1 MDIGLL
7 VFLPVLG
14 AIASLLT
21 RLKLPGPDHV
31 QIHALVALITPAIC
45 LLLLLSFLPRIQSGE
60 AIVYSLSWIPEI
72 GLTLAFRLDGLSWL
86 FATLITGIGCLI
98 IIYARY
104 YFAGKDT
111 AGRFFVLIQLFMTA
125 MLGIVLSENLLFMLV
140 FWELTSLVSFL
151 LIGFTWSSRDAR
163 RGARMSLV
171 ITGGGGLALL
181 GGILLLGQIVGSYQ
195 ISDILAATDTI
206 TSDSRYPLTL
216 SLILLG
222 AFTKSAQ
229 APFHLWLP
237 HAMSAPTPVSAYLHS
252 ATMVKAGLFL
262 MARLHPAMGDTELW
276 FSLITVTGMIT
287 LMVGAFVA
295 MFMHDIKGLLA
306 YSTISHLGLITLL
319 IGMGSEMA
327 MAAALFHLVCH
338 ALFKAPLFMM
348 AGIVDQATGSRD
360 MRHINGLW
368 KSMPALM
375 LVTVIPAAAMAGL
388 PLMSGYLSKK
398 MLFSESLLVSAPGW
412 ANTLI
417 PVWVTIAGLFS
428 VAYSV
433 RIFHNVFFNG
443 KPVDLPHWPPKKK
456 PAGMLIPL
464 TILALGSL
472 VVGLAPQATYNAF
485 IHLAVMATSM
495 TRLPLYDFSA
505 LADARV
511 PAMMSVIAMVGG
523 LGFYLARNPL
533 FAIHRQLP
541 EVDAKDIF
549 EQIMIQCI
557 RFSQTLVHRLENGSL
572 QRYLAFILV
581 AAIAPALWMLIGYS
595 GWRGPSALTEADAIG
610 MFGAIILCL
619 SALGVALFH
628 HQRLPALLLLSVTGL
643 FVTLAFARFSAPDLA
658 LTQLSVE
665 VMAVVIMM
673 LALSFLPQTSPRE
686 SGRGRVVRDLG
697 LAGLAGGG
705 VALFAYAVLT
715 RPADSI
721 SGYFL
726 ANSVPG
732 GGGTNVVNV
741 ILVDF
746 RGFDT
751 LGEIT
756 VLGIAA
762 VAVFAFTRDLHLK
775 ERVASAGT
783 AKGFAEPHPVIL
795 QMISRMVLPIALLV
809 SAYIFLRGH
818 NMPGG
823 GFIAGLVTAVAL
835 TLQYMAGGLEWAQER
850 MLTRFRPLIG
860 AGLLIATV
868 TGLGSWFVGYPFL
881 TSAFS
886 HMDWPILGEFEL
898 ATALLFDLGVYT
910 TVVAATLL
918 ILANLGKLMTV
929 AGPGKEVG

>member
-1 MDIGLL
+1 MVPGLIIL
-7 VFLPVLG
+7 LPVLG
-14 AIASLLT
+14 AFASWLLSRRSAGT
-21 RLKLPGPDHV
+21 SIRA
-31 QIHALVALITPAIC
+31 HALLAAVAPFTGV
-45 LLLLLSFLPRIQSGE
+45 LLLASHWPQASDQNALVTTVQ
-60 AIVYSLSWIPEI
+60 WIPQL
-72 GLTLAFRLDGLSWL
+72 GLDLSFRLDGLSWL

-98 IIYARY
+98 ILYARY
-104 YFAGKDT
+104 YFDGKAT
-111 AGRFFVLIQLFMTA
+111 APRFFILIQLFMTA

-151 LIGFTWSSRDAR
+151 LIGFNWSSRGAR

-181 GGILLLGQIVGSYQ
+181 AGILLLGNMAGSFQ
-195 ISDILAATDTI
+195 LSDILSQGEALKQH
-206 TSDSRYPLTL
+206 SLYPLML
-216 SLILLG
+216 SLVLLG

-237 HAMSAPTPVSAYLHS
+237 HAMAAPTPVSAYLHS

-262 MARLHPAMGDTELW
+262 MARLHPALGDTELW
-276 FSLITVTGMIT
+276 FALITVTGMVT

-306 YSTISHLGLITLL
+306 YSTVSHLGLITLL

-348 AGIVDQATGSRD
+348 AGYVDQATGSRD
-360 MRHINGLW
+360 MQLINGLW
-368 KSMPALM
+368 RWMPALM
-375 LVTVIPAAAMAGL
+375 IVTLVPAAAMAGL

-398 MLFSESLLVSAPGW
+398 MLFSESLLVTAPHW
-412 ANTLI
+412 ADVVI
-417 PVWVTIAGLFS
+417 PAWVTVAGLFS

-443 KPVDLPHWPPKKK
+443 QPRDLPVWPPKRK
-456 PAGMLIPL
+456 PAAALLPL
-464 TILALGSL
+464 AILAALSL
-472 VVGLAPQATYNAF
+472 LVGLAPQWIYDHLV
-485 IHLAVMATSM
+485 HLAVLQTTESH
-495 TRLPLYDFSA
+495 LPAYDFSA
-505 LADARV
+505 LSDAHT
-511 PAMMSVIAMVGG
+511 PAMMSLVAMLGG
-523 LGFYLARNPL
+523 VAVYSARKPL
-533 FAIHRQLP
+533 FAIHARLP

-549 EQIMIQCI
+549 ETAMQRTI
-557 RFSQTLVHRLENGSL
+557 RFSQTLVYRLENGSL
-572 QRYLAFILV
+572 QRYLALILLTTVALV
-581 AAIAPALWMLIGYS
+581 AWSLS
-595 GWRGPSALTEADAIG
+595 GLERWRGPVPMTALDPLVV
-610 MFGAIILCL
+610 FGISILCL
-619 SALGVALFH
+619 SAVGVVLCH
-628 HQRLPALLLLSVTGL
+628 RHRLPALLLLSITGL
-643 FVTLAFARFSAPDLA
+643 FVTLTFAWFSAPDLA

-673 LALSFLPQTSPRE
+673 LALSFLPQSSPKE
-686 SGRGRVVRDLG
+686 SRFPRIARDLFVA
-697 LAGLAGGG
+697 LAAGGG
-705 VALFAYAVLT
+705 VAAFTFAVLT
-715 RPADSI
+715 RPVTSI
-721 SGYFL
+721 SDFFL

-762 VAVFAFTRDLHLK
+762 VAVFAFTRNLNLK
-775 ERVASAGT
+775 KRVAESGHSHWV
-783 AKGFAEPHPVIL
+783 AEPHPVIL
-795 QMISRMVLPIALLV
+795 QMVAHMALPIALLV

-835 TLQYMAGGLEWAQER
+835 TLQYMAGGLVWAQAR
-850 MLTRFRPLIG
+850 MRTHFRSLIG
-860 AGLLIATV
+860 AGLLIALL
-868 TGLGSWFVGYPFL
+868 TGVASWVFGYPFL
-881 TSAFS
+881 TTTFA
-886 HMDWPILGEFEL
+886 HMHWPLIGEFEL
-898 ATALLFDLGVYT
+898 ASALLFDLGVYT
-910 TVVAATLL
+910 TVVGATLL
-918 ILANLGKLMTV
+918 ILANLGKLMTI

>member
-1 MDIGLL
+1 M
-7 VFLPVLG
+7 LPVLG
-14 AIASLLT
+14 AFASWLLSRRSAGT
-21 RLKLPGPDHV
+21 SIRA
-31 QIHALVALITPAIC
+31 HALLAAVAPFTGV
-45 LLLLLSFLPRIQSGE
+45 LLLASHWPQASDQNALVTTVQ
-60 AIVYSLSWIPEI
+60 WIPQL
-72 GLTLAFRLDGLSWL
+72 GLDLSFRLDGLSWL

-98 IIYARY
+98 ILYARY
-104 YFAGKDT
+104 YFDGKAT
-111 AGRFFVLIQLFMTA
+111 APRFFILIQLFMTA

-151 LIGFTWSSRDAR
+151 LIGFNWSSRGAR

-181 GGILLLGQIVGSYQ
+181 AGILLLGNMAGSFQ
-195 ISDILAATDTI
+195 LSDILSQGETLKQH
-206 TSDSRYPLTL
+206 SLYPLML
-216 SLILLG
+216 SLVLLG

-237 HAMSAPTPVSAYLHS
+237 HAMAAPTPVSAYLHS

-262 MARLHPAMGDTELW
+262 MARLHPALGDTELW
-276 FSLITVTGMIT
+276 FALITVTGMVT

-348 AGIVDQATGSRD
+348 AGYVDQATGSRD
-360 MRHINGLW
+360 MQLINGLW
-368 KSMPALM
+368 RWMPALM
-375 LVTVIPAAAMAGL
+375 IVTLVPAAAMAGL

-398 MLFSESLLVSAPGW
+398 MLFSESLLVTAPHW
-412 ANTLI
+412 ADVVI
-417 PVWVTIAGLFS
+417 PAWVTVAGLFS

-443 KPVDLPHWPPKKK
+443 QPRDLPVWPPKRK
-456 PAGMLIPL
+456 PVAALLPL
-464 TILALGSL
+464 AILATLSL
-472 VVGLAPQATYNAF
+472 LVGLVPQWIYDHLV
-485 IHLAVMATSM
+485 HLAVLQTTVSH
-495 TRLPLYDFSA
+495 LPAYDFSA
-505 LADARV
+505 LSDAHT
-511 PAMMSVIAMVGG
+511 PAMMSLVAMLGG
-523 LGFYLARNPL
+523 LAVYSARKPL
-533 FAIHRQLP
+533 FAIHARLP

-549 EQIMIQCI
+549 ETAMQRTI
-557 RFSQTLVHRLENGSL
+557 RFSQTLVYRLENGSL
-572 QRYLAFILV
+572 QRYLALILLTTVALV
-581 AAIAPALWMLIGYS
+581 AWSLS
-595 GWRGPSALTEADAIG
+595 GLERWRGPVPMTALDPLVV
-610 MFGAIILCL
+610 FGISILCL
-619 SALGVALFH
+619 SAVGVVLCH
-628 HQRLPALLLLSVTGL
+628 RHRLPALLLLSVTGL
-643 FVTLAFARFSAPDLA
+643 FVTLTFAWFSAPDLA

-673 LALSFLPQTSPRE
+673 LALSFLPQSSPKE
-686 SGRGRVVRDLG
+686 SRFPRIARDLIVA
-697 LAGLAGGG
+697 LAAGGG
-705 VALFAYAVLT
+705 VAAFTFAVLT
-715 RPADSI
+715 RPVNSI
-721 SGYFL
+721 SDFFL

-762 VAVFAFTRDLHLK
+762 VAVFAFTRNLNLK
-775 ERVASAGT
+775 KRVAESGHSHWV
-783 AKGFAEPHPVIL
+783 AEPHPVIL
-795 QMISRMVLPIALLV
+795 QMVAHMALPIALLV

-835 TLQYMAGGLEWAQER
+835 TLQYMAGGLVWAQAR
-850 MLTRFRPLIG
+850 MRTHFRSLIG
-860 AGLLIATV
+860 AGLLIALL
-868 TGLGSWFVGYPFL
+868 TGVASWVLGYPFL
-881 TSAFS
+881 TTTFA
-886 HMDWPILGEFEL
+886 HLHWPLIGEFEL
-898 ATALLFDLGVYT
+898 ASALLFDLGVYT
-910 TVVAATLL
+910 TVVGATLL
-918 ILANLGKLMTV
+918 ILANLGKLMTI

>member
-1 MDIGLL
+1 MVPGLIIL
-7 VFLPVLG
+7 LPVLG
-14 AIASLLT
+14 AFASWLLSRRSDGT
-21 RLKLPGPDHV
+21 SIRA
-31 QIHALVALITPAIC
+31 HALLAAVAPFTGVLLLASHWPQASDQNALITTV
-45 LLLLLSFLPRIQSGE
+45 Q
-60 AIVYSLSWIPEI
+60 WIPQL
-72 GLTLAFRLDGLSWL
+72 GLDLSFRLDGLSWL

-98 IIYARY
+98 ILYARY
-104 YFAGKDT
+104 YFDGK
-111 AGRFFVLIQLFMTA
+111 ANAPRFFILIQLFMTA

-151 LIGFTWSSRDAR
+151 LIGFNWSSRGAR

-181 GGILLLGQIVGSYQ
+181 AGILLLGNMAGSFQ
-195 ISDILAATDTI
+195 LSDILSQGETLKQH
-206 TSDSRYPLTL
+206 SLYPLML
-216 SLILLG
+216 SLVLLG

-237 HAMSAPTPVSAYLHS
+237 HAMAAPTPVSAYLHS

-262 MARLHPAMGDTELW
+262 MARLHPALGDTELW
-276 FSLITVTGMIT
+276 FALITVTGMVT

-348 AGIVDQATGSRD
+348 AGYVDQATGSRD
-360 MRHINGLW
+360 MQLINGLW
-368 KSMPALM
+368 RWMPALM
-375 LVTVIPAAAMAGL
+375 IVTLVPAAAMAGL

-398 MLFSESLLVSAPGW
+398 MLFSESLLVTAPHW
-412 ANTLI
+412 ADVVI
-417 PVWVTIAGLFS
+417 PAWVTVAGLFS

-443 KPVDLPHWPPKKK
+443 QPRDLPVWPPKRK
-456 PAGMLIPL
+456 PAAALLPL
-464 TILALGSL
+464 AILATLSL
-472 VVGLAPQATYNAF
+472 LVGLVPQWIYDHLV
-485 IHLAVMATSM
+485 HLAVLQTTVSH
-495 TRLPLYDFSA
+495 LPTYDFSA
-505 LADARV
+505 LSNAHT
-511 PAMMSVIAMVGG
+511 PAMMSLVAMLGG
-523 LGFYLARNPL
+523 LAVYSARKPL
-533 FAIHRQLP
+533 FAIHARLP

-549 EQIMIQCI
+549 ETAMQRTI
-557 RFSQTLVHRLENGSL
+557 RFSQTLVYRLENGSL
-572 QRYLAFILV
+572 QRYLALILLTTVALV
-581 AAIAPALWMLIGYS
+581 AWSLS
-595 GWRGPSALTEADAIG
+595 GLERWRGPVPMTALDPLVV
-610 MFGAIILCL
+610 FGISILCL
-619 SALGVALFH
+619 SAVGVVLCH
-628 HQRLPALLLLSVTGL
+628 RHRLPALLLLSVTGL
-643 FVTLAFARFSAPDLA
+643 FVTLTFAWFSAPDLA

-673 LALSFLPQTSPRE
+673 LALSFLPQSSPKE
-686 SGRGRVVRDLG
+686 SRFPRIARDLFVA
-697 LAGLAGGG
+697 LAAGGG
-705 VALFAYAVLT
+705 VAAFTFAVLT
-715 RPADSI
+715 RPVNSI
-721 SGYFL
+721 SDFFL

-762 VAVFAFTRDLHLK
+762 VAVFAFTRNLNLK
-775 ERVASAGT
+775 KRVAESGHSHWV
-783 AKGFAEPHPVIL
+783 AEPHPVIL
-795 QMISRMVLPIALLV
+795 QMVAHMALPIALLV

-835 TLQYMAGGLEWAQER
+835 TLQYMAGGLVWAQAR
-850 MLTRFRPLIG
+850 MRMHFRSLIG
-860 AGLLIATV
+860 AGLLIALL
-868 TGLGSWFVGYPFL
+868 TGVASWMFGYPFL
-881 TSAFS
+881 TTTFA
-886 HMDWPILGEFEL
+886 HLHWPLIGEFEL
-898 ATALLFDLGVYT
+898 ASALLFDLGVYT
-910 TVVAATLL
+910 TVVGATLL
-918 ILANLGKLMTV
+918 ILANLGKLMTI

>member
-1 MDIGLL
+1 M
-7 VFLPVLG
+7 LPVLG
-14 AIASLLT
+14 AFASWLLSRRSAGT
-21 RLKLPGPDHV
+21 SIRA
-31 QIHALVALITPAIC
+31 HALLAAVAPFTGV
-45 LLLLLSFLPRIQSGE
+45 LLLASHWPQASDQNALVTTVQ
-60 AIVYSLSWIPEI
+60 WIPQL
-72 GLTLAFRLDGLSWL
+72 GLDLSFRLDGLSWL

-98 IIYARY
+98 ILYARY
-104 YFAGKDT
+104 YFDGKAT
-111 AGRFFVLIQLFMTA
+111 APRFFILIQLFMTA

-151 LIGFTWSSRDAR
+151 LIGFNWSSRGAR

-181 GGILLLGQIVGSYQ
+181 AGILLLGNMAGSFQ
-195 ISDILAATDTI
+195 LSDILSQGETLKQH
-206 TSDSRYPLTL
+206 SLYPLML
-216 SLILLG
+216 SLVLLG

-237 HAMSAPTPVSAYLHS
+237 HAMAAPTPVSAYLHS

-262 MARLHPAMGDTELW
+262 MARLHPALGDTELW
-276 FSLITVTGMIT
+276 FALITVTGMVT

-348 AGIVDQATGSRD
+348 AGYVDQATGSRD
-360 MRHINGLW
+360 MQLINGLW
-368 KSMPALM
+368 RWMPALM
-375 LVTVIPAAAMAGL
+375 IVTIVPAAAMAGL

-398 MLFSESLLVSAPGW
+398 MLFSESLLVTAPHW
-412 ANTLI
+412 ADVVI
-417 PVWVTIAGLFS
+417 PAWVTVAGLFS

-443 KPVDLPHWPPKKK
+443 QPRDLPVWPPKRK
-456 PAGMLIPL
+456 PAAALLPL
-464 TILALGSL
+464 AILATLSL
-472 VVGLAPQATYNAF
+472 LVGLVPQWIYDHLV
-485 IHLAVMATSM
+485 HLAVLQTTVSH
-495 TRLPLYDFSA
+495 LPAYDFSA
-505 LADARV
+505 LSDAHT
-511 PAMMSVIAMVGG
+511 PAMMSLVAMLGG
-523 LGFYLARNPL
+523 LAVYSARKPL
-533 FAIHRQLP
+533 FAIHARLP

-549 EQIMIQCI
+549 ETAMQRTI
-557 RFSQTLVHRLENGSL
+557 RFSQTLVYRLENGSL
-572 QRYLAFILV
+572 QRYLALILLTTVALV
-581 AAIAPALWMLIGYS
+581 AWSLS
-595 GWRGPSALTEADAIG
+595 GLERWRGPVPMTALDPLVV
-610 MFGAIILCL
+610 FGISILCL
-619 SALGVALFH
+619 SAVGVVLCH
-628 HQRLPALLLLSVTGL
+628 RHRLPALLLLSVTGL
-643 FVTLAFARFSAPDLA
+643 FVTLTFAWFSAPDLA

-673 LALSFLPQTSPRE
+673 LALSFLPQSSPKE
-686 SGRGRVVRDLG
+686 SRFPRIARDLFVA
-697 LAGLAGGG
+697 LAAGGG
-705 VALFAYAVLT
+705 VAAFTFAVLT
-715 RPADSI
+715 RPVNSI
-721 SGYFL
+721 SDFFL

-762 VAVFAFTRDLHLK
+762 VAVFAFTRNLNLK
-775 ERVASAGT
+775 KRVAESGHSHWV
-783 AKGFAEPHPVIL
+783 AEPHPVIL
-795 QMISRMVLPIALLV
+795 QMVAHMALPIALLV

-835 TLQYMAGGLEWAQER
+835 TLQYMAGGLVWAQAR
-850 MLTRFRPLIG
+850 MRTHFRSLIG
-860 AGLLIATV
+860 AGLLIALL
-868 TGLGSWFVGYPFL
+868 TGVASWVLGYPFL
-881 TSAFS
+881 TTTFA
-886 HMDWPILGEFEL
+886 HLHWPLIGEFEL
-898 ATALLFDLGVYT
+898 ASALLFDLGVYT
-910 TVVAATLL
+910 TVVGATLL
-918 ILANLGKLMTV
+918 ILANLGKLMTI

>member
-14 AIASLLT
+14 AIASLLS
-21 RLKLPGPDHV
+21 RLKRPGPDHV
-31 QIHALVALITPAIC
+31 QRHALVALIAPAIC
-45 LLLLLSFLPRIQSGE
+45 LLLLLSYLPRIQSGE
-60 AIVYSLSWIPEI
+60 ALVYSLSWVPEI
-72 GLTLAFRLDGLSWL
+72 GLGLAFRLDGLSWL

-98 IIYARY
+98 IVYARY

-111 AGRFFVLIQLFMTA
+111 AGRFFILIQLFMTA

-151 LIGFTWSSRDAR
+151 LIGFTWSSRNAR

-195 ISDILAATDTI
+195 ITDVLAATDTI
-206 TSDSRYPLTL
+206 VSDDRYPLTL

-237 HAMSAPTPVSAYLHS
+237 HAMAAPTPVSAYLHS

-276 FSLITVTGMIT
+276 FSLITITGMVT

-327 MAAALFHLVCH
+327 MAAALFHLTVH

-360 MRHINGLW
+360 MRNINGLW
-368 KSMPALM
+368 RTMPALM
-375 LVTVIPAAAMAGL
+375 LITAVPAAAMAGL

-398 MLFSESLLVSAPGW
+398 MLFSESLLVTAPHW
-412 ANTLI
+412 ATTLI
-417 PVWVTIAGLFS
+417 PVWVTVAGLFS

-443 KPVDLPHWPPKKK
+443 QPVDLPHWPPRRK

-464 TILALGSL
+464 FILASASL
-472 VVGLAPQATYNAF
+472 LVGLAPQATYDTV

-495 TRLPLYDFSA
+495 THLPLYDFSE
-505 LADARV
+505 LSDAQG
-511 PAMMSVIAMVGG
+511 PAMMSMIAMLGG
-523 LGFYLARNPL
+523 VVFYLARGPL

-541 EVDAKDIF
+541 DVDAKNIF
-549 EQIMIQCI
+549 EQIMQQSI
-557 RFSQTLVHRLENGSL
+557 RFAQSLVYRLENGSL

-581 AAIAPALWMLIGYS
+581 AAIAPALWMLTGYT
-595 GWRGPSALTEADAIG
+595 GWQGPSALTEVNP
-610 MFGAIILCL
+610 MVVFGAVILCL
-619 SALGVALFH
+619 SAIGVALFH

-643 FVTLAFARFSAPDLA
+643 FVTLAFAQFSAPDLA

-686 SGRGRVVRDLG
+686 SGAGRIARDLV
-697 LAGLAGGG
+697 LAGLAGTGI
-705 VALFAYAVLT
+705 ALFAYAVLT
-715 RPADSI
+715 RPAETI

-795 QMISRMVLPIALLV
+795 QMVSRMALPIALLV
-809 SAYIFLRGH
+809 SAFIFLRGH

-835 TLQYMAGGLEWAQER
+835 TLQYMAGGLVWAQER
-850 MLTRFRPLIG
+850 MLTHFRPLIG
-860 AGLLIATV
+860 AGLLIATA
-868 TGLGSWFVGYPFL
+868 TGLGSWVVGYPFL

-886 HMDWPILGEFEL
+886 HMDWPLIGEFEL

-910 TVVAATLL
+910 TVVGATLL

-929 AGPGKEVG
+929 AGPGQEVG

>member
-1 MDIGLL
+1 M
-7 VFLPVLG
+7 LPVLG
-14 AIASLLT
+14 AFASWLLSRRSDGT
-21 RLKLPGPDHV
+21 SIRA
-31 QIHALVALITPAIC
+31 HALLAAVAPFTGVLLLASHWPQASDQNALITTV
-45 LLLLLSFLPRIQSGE
+45 Q
-60 AIVYSLSWIPEI
+60 WIPQL
-72 GLTLAFRLDGLSWL
+72 GLDLSFRLDGLSWL

-98 IIYARY
+98 ILYARY
-104 YFAGKDT
+104 YFDGK
-111 AGRFFVLIQLFMTA
+111 ANAPRFFILIQLFMTA

-151 LIGFTWSSRDAR
+151 LIGFNWSSRGAR

-181 GGILLLGQIVGSYQ
+181 AGILLLGNMAGSFQ
-195 ISDILAATDTI
+195 LSDILSQGETLKQH
-206 TSDSRYPLTL
+206 SLYPLML
-216 SLILLG
+216 SLVLLG

-237 HAMSAPTPVSAYLHS
+237 HAMAAPTPVSAYLHS

-262 MARLHPAMGDTELW
+262 MARLHPALGDTELW
-276 FSLITVTGMIT
+276 FALITVTGMVT

-348 AGIVDQATGSRD
+348 AGYVDQATGSRD
-360 MRHINGLW
+360 MQLINGLW
-368 KSMPALM
+368 RWMPALM
-375 LVTVIPAAAMAGL
+375 IVTLVPAAAMAGL

-398 MLFSESLLVSAPGW
+398 MLFSESLLVTAPHW
-412 ANTLI
+412 ADVVI
-417 PVWVTIAGLFS
+417 PAWVTVAGLFS

-443 KPVDLPHWPPKKK
+443 QPRDLPVWPPKRK
-456 PAGMLIPL
+456 PAAALLPL
-464 TILALGSL
+464 AILATLSL
-472 VVGLAPQATYNAF
+472 LVGLVPQWIYDHLV
-485 IHLAVMATSM
+485 HLAVLQTTVSH
-495 TRLPLYDFSA
+495 LPTYDFSA
-505 LADARV
+505 LSNAHT
-511 PAMMSVIAMVGG
+511 PAMMSLVAMLGG
-523 LGFYLARNPL
+523 LAVYSARKPL
-533 FAIHRQLP
+533 FAIHARLP

-549 EQIMIQCI
+549 ETAMQRTI
-557 RFSQTLVHRLENGSL
+557 RFSQTLVYRLENGSL
-572 QRYLAFILV
+572 QRYLALILLTTVALV
-581 AAIAPALWMLIGYS
+581 AWSLS
-595 GWRGPSALTEADAIG
+595 GLERWRGPVPMTALDPLVV
-610 MFGAIILCL
+610 FGISILCL
-619 SALGVALFH
+619 SAVGVVLCH
-628 HQRLPALLLLSVTGL
+628 RHRLPALLLLSVTGL
-643 FVTLAFARFSAPDLA
+643 FVTLTFAWFSAPDLA

-673 LALSFLPQTSPRE
+673 LALSFLPQSSPKE
-686 SGRGRVVRDLG
+686 SRFPRIARDLFVA
-697 LAGLAGGG
+697 LAAGGG
-705 VALFAYAVLT
+705 VAAFTFAVLT
-715 RPADSI
+715 RPVNSI
-721 SGYFL
+721 SDFFL

-762 VAVFAFTRDLHLK
+762 VAVFAFTRNLNLK
-775 ERVASAGT
+775 KRVAESGHSHWV
-783 AKGFAEPHPVIL
+783 AEPHPVIL
-795 QMISRMVLPIALLV
+795 QMVAHMALPIALLV

-835 TLQYMAGGLEWAQER
+835 TLQYMAGGLVWAQAR
-850 MLTRFRPLIG
+850 MRMHFRSLIG
-860 AGLLIATV
+860 AGLLIALL
-868 TGLGSWFVGYPFL
+868 TGVASWMFGYPFL
-881 TSAFS
+881 TTTFA
-886 HMDWPILGEFEL
+886 HLHWPLIGEFEL
-898 ATALLFDLGVYT
+898 ASALLFDLGVYT
-910 TVVAATLL
+910 TVVGATLL
-918 ILANLGKLMTV
+918 ILANLGKLMTI

>member
-1 MDIGLL
+1 MAPGLIIL
-7 VFLPVLG
+7 LPVLG
-14 AIASLLT
+14 AFASWLLSRRSAGT
-21 RLKLPGPDHV
+21 SIRA
-31 QIHALVALITPAIC
+31 HALLAAVAPFTGV
-45 LLLLLSFLPRIQSGE
+45 LLLATHWPQASDQNALVTTVQ
-60 AIVYSLSWIPEI
+60 WIPQL
-72 GLTLAFRLDGLSWL
+72 GLDLSFRLDGLSWL

-98 IIYARY
+98 ILYARY
-104 YFAGKDT
+104 YFDGKAT
-111 AGRFFVLIQLFMTA
+111 APRFFILIQLFMTA

-151 LIGFTWSSRDAR
+151 LIGFNWSSRGAR

-181 GGILLLGQIVGSYQ
+181 AGILLLGNMAGSFQ
-195 ISDILAATDTI
+195 LSDIL
-206 TSDSRYPLTL
+206 SQGEMLKQHSLYPLML
-216 SLILLG
+216 SLVLLG

-237 HAMSAPTPVSAYLHS
+237 HAMAAPTPVSAYLHS

-262 MARLHPAMGDTELW
+262 MARLHPALGDTELW
-276 FSLITVTGMIT
+276 FALITVTGMVT

-348 AGIVDQATGSRD
+348 AGYVDQTTGSRD
-360 MRHINGLW
+360 MQLINGLW
-368 KSMPALM
+368 RWMPALM
-375 LVTVIPAAAMAGL
+375 IVTLVPAAAMAGL

-398 MLFSESLLVSAPGW
+398 MLFSESLLVTAPHW
-412 ANTLI
+412 ADVVI
-417 PVWVTIAGLFS
+417 PAWVTVAGLFS

-443 KPVDLPHWPPKKK
+443 QPRDLPVWPPKRK
-456 PAGMLIPL
+456 PAAALLPL
-464 TILALGSL
+464 AILATLSL
-472 VVGLAPQATYNAF
+472 LVGLVPQWIYDHLV
-485 IHLAVMATSM
+485 HLAVLQTTVSH
-495 TRLPLYDFSA
+495 LPAYDFSA
-505 LADARV
+505 LSNAHT
-511 PAMMSVIAMVGG
+511 PAMMSLVAMLGG
-523 LGFYLARNPL
+523 LAVYSARKPL
-533 FAIHRQLP
+533 FAIHARLP

-549 EQIMIQCI
+549 ETAMQRTI
-557 RFSQTLVHRLENGSL
+557 RFSQTLVYRLENGSL
-572 QRYLAFILV
+572 QRYLALILLTTVALV
-581 AAIAPALWMLIGYS
+581 AWSLS
-595 GWRGPSALTEADAIG
+595 GLERWRGPVPMTALDPLVV
-610 MFGAIILCL
+610 FGISILCL
-619 SALGVALFH
+619 SAVGVVLCH
-628 HQRLPALLLLSVTGL
+628 RHRLPALLLLSVTGL
-643 FVTLAFARFSAPDLA
+643 FVTLTFAWFSAPDLA

-673 LALSFLPQTSPRE
+673 LALSFLPQSSPKE
-686 SGRGRVVRDLG
+686 SRFPRIARDLFVA
-697 LAGLAGGG
+697 LAAGGG
-705 VALFAYAVLT
+705 VAAFTFAVLT
-715 RPADSI
+715 RPANSI
-721 SGYFL
+721 SDFFL

-762 VAVFAFTRDLHLK
+762 VAVFAFTRNLNLK
-775 ERVASAGT
+775 KRVAESGHSHWV
-783 AKGFAEPHPVIL
+783 AEPHPVIL
-795 QMISRMVLPIALLV
+795 QMVAHMALPIALLV

-835 TLQYMAGGLEWAQER
+835 TLQYMAGGLVWAQAR
-850 MLTRFRPLIG
+850 MRTHFRSLIG
-860 AGLLIATV
+860 AGLLIALL
-868 TGLGSWFVGYPFL
+868 TGVASWMFGYPFL
-881 TSAFS
+881 TTTFA
-886 HMDWPILGEFEL
+886 HLHWPLIGEFEL
-898 ATALLFDLGVYT
+898 ASALLFDLGVYT
-910 TVVAATLL
+910 TVVGATLL
-918 ILANLGKLMTV
+918 ILANLGKLMTI

>member
-1 MDIGLL
+1 M
-7 VFLPVLG
+7 LPVLG
-14 AIASLLT
+14 AFASWLLSRRSAGT
-21 RLKLPGPDHV
+21 SIRA
-31 QIHALVALITPAIC
+31 HALLAAVAPFTGV
-45 LLLLLSFLPRIQSGE
+45 LLLASHWPQASDQNALVTTVQ
-60 AIVYSLSWIPEI
+60 WIPQL
-72 GLTLAFRLDGLSWL
+72 GLDLSFRLDGLSWL

-98 IIYARY
+98 ILYARY
-104 YFAGKDT
+104 YFDGKAT
-111 AGRFFVLIQLFMTA
+111 APRFFILIQLFMTA

-151 LIGFTWSSRDAR
+151 LIGFNWSSRGAR

-181 GGILLLGQIVGSYQ
+181 AGILLLGNMAGSFQ
-195 ISDILAATDTI
+195 LSDILSQGEALKHH
-206 TSDSRYPLTL
+206 SLYPLML
-216 SLILLG
+216 SLVLLG

-237 HAMSAPTPVSAYLHS
+237 HAMAAPTPVSAYLHS

-262 MARLHPAMGDTELW
+262 MARLHPALGDTELW
-276 FSLITVTGMIT
+276 FALITVTGMVT

-306 YSTISHLGLITLL
+306 YSTVSHLGLITLL

-348 AGIVDQATGSRD
+348 AGYVDQATGSRD
-360 MRHINGLW
+360 MQLINGLW
-368 KSMPALM
+368 RWMPALM
-375 LVTVIPAAAMAGL
+375 IVTLVPAAAMAGL

-398 MLFSESLLVSAPGW
+398 MLFSESLLVTAPHW
-412 ANTLI
+412 ADVVI
-417 PVWVTIAGLFS
+417 PAWVTVAGLFS

-443 KPVDLPHWPPKKK
+443 QPRDLPVWPPKRK
-456 PAGMLIPL
+456 PAAALLPL
-464 TILALGSL
+464 AILATLSL
-472 VVGLAPQATYNAF
+472 LVGLAPQWIYDHLV
-485 IHLAVMATSM
+485 HLAVLQTTVSH
-495 TRLPLYDFSA
+495 LPAYDFSA
-505 LADARV
+505 LSDAHT
-511 PAMMSVIAMVGG
+511 PAMMSLAAMLGG
-523 LGFYLARNPL
+523 LAVYSARKPL
-533 FAIHRQLP
+533 FAIHARLP

-549 EQIMIQCI
+549 ETAMQRTI
-557 RFSQTLVHRLENGSL
+557 RFSQTLVYRLENGSL
-572 QRYLAFILV
+572 QRYLALILLTTVALV
-581 AAIAPALWMLIGYS
+581 AWSLS
-595 GWRGPSALTEADAIG
+595 GLERWRGPVPMTALDPLVVYGIS
-610 MFGAIILCL
+610 ILCL
-619 SALGVALFH
+619 SAVGVVLCH
-628 HQRLPALLLLSVTGL
+628 RHRLPALLLLSITGL
-643 FVTLAFARFSAPDLA
+643 FVTLTFAWFSAPDLA

-673 LALSFLPQTSPRE
+673 LALSFLPQSSPKE
-686 SGRGRVVRDLG
+686 SRFPRIARDLFVA
-697 LAGLAGGG
+697 LAAGGG
-705 VALFAYAVLT
+705 VAAFTFAVLT
-715 RPADSI
+715 RPVTSI
-721 SGYFL
+721 SDFFL

-762 VAVFAFTRDLHLK
+762 VAVFAFTRNLNLK
-775 ERVASAGT
+775 KRVAESGHSHWV
-783 AKGFAEPHPVIL
+783 AEPHPVIL
-795 QMISRMVLPIALLV
+795 QMVAHMALPIALLV

-835 TLQYMAGGLEWAQER
+835 TLQYMAGGLVWAQAR
-850 MLTRFRPLIG
+850 MRTHFRSLIG
-860 AGLLIATV
+860 AGLLIALL
-868 TGLGSWFVGYPFL
+868 TGVASWVFGYPFL
-881 TSAFS
+881 TTTFA
-886 HMDWPILGEFEL
+886 HMHWPLIGEFEL
-898 ATALLFDLGVYT
+898 ASALLFDLGVYT
-910 TVVAATLL
+910 TVVGATLL
-918 ILANLGKLMTV
+918 ILANLGKLMTI

>member
-1 MDIGLL
+1 MVPGLIIL
-7 VFLPVLG
+7 LPVLG
-14 AIASLLT
+14 AFASWLLSRNPTGASIRVHSLLAAVAPFT
-21 RLKLPGPDHV
+21 GVLLLASHWPQASD
-31 QIHALVALITPAIC
+31 QNALVTTV
-45 LLLLLSFLPRIQSGE
+45 Q
-60 AIVYSLSWIPEI
+60 WIPQL
-72 GLTLAFRLDGLSWL
+72 GLDLSFRLDGLSWL

-98 IIYARY
+98 ILYARY
-104 YFAGKDT
+104 YFDGKAT
-111 AGRFFVLIQLFMTA
+111 APRFFILIQLFMTA

-151 LIGFTWSSRDAR
+151 LIGFNWSSRGAR

-181 GGILLLGQIVGSYQ
+181 AGILLLGNMAGSFQ
-195 ISDILAATDTI
+195 LSDILSQGETLKQH
-206 TSDSRYPLTL
+206 SLYPLML
-216 SLILLG
+216 SLVLLG

-237 HAMSAPTPVSAYLHS
+237 HAMAAPTPVSAYLHS

-262 MARLHPAMGDTELW
+262 MARLHPALGDTELW
-276 FSLITVTGMIT
+276 FALITVTGMVT

-348 AGIVDQATGSRD
+348 AGYVDQATGSRD
-360 MRHINGLW
+360 MQLINGLW
-368 KSMPALM
+368 RWMPALM
-375 LVTVIPAAAMAGL
+375 IVTLVPAAAMAGL

-398 MLFSESLLVSAPGW
+398 MLFSESLLVTAPHW
-412 ANTLI
+412 ADVVI
-417 PVWVTIAGLFS
+417 PAWVTVAGLFS

-443 KPVDLPHWPPKKK
+443 QPRDLPVWPPKHK
-456 PAGMLIPL
+456 PAAALSPL
-464 TILALGSL
+464 AILATLSL
-472 VVGLAPQATYNAF
+472 LVGLAPQWIYDHLV
-485 IHLAVMATSM
+485 HLAVLQTTVSH
-495 TRLPLYDFSA
+495 LPAYDFSA
-505 LADARV
+505 LSDAHT
-511 PAMMSVIAMVGG
+511 PAMMSLVAMLGG
-523 LGFYLARNPL
+523 LAVYAARKPL
-533 FAIHRQLP
+533 FAIHARLP

-549 EQIMIQCI
+549 ETAMQRTI
-557 RFSQTLVHRLENGSL
+557 RFSQTLVYRLENGSL
-572 QRYLAFILV
+572 QRYLALILLTTVTLV
-581 AAIAPALWMLIGYS
+581 AWSLLGLER
-595 GWRGPSALTEADAIG
+595 WRGPVPLSSLNPLVV
-610 MFGAIILCL
+610 FGISILCL
-619 SALGVALFH
+619 SAIGVVLFH
-628 HQRLPALLLLSVTGL
+628 RHRLPALLLLSVTGL
-643 FVTLAFARFSAPDLA
+643 FVTLTFAWFSAPDLA

-673 LALSFLPQTSPRE
+673 LALSFLPQSSPKE
-686 SGRGRVVRDLG
+686 SRFPRIARDLFMA
-697 LAGLAGGG
+697 LAAGGG
-705 VALFAYAVLT
+705 VAAFTFAVLT
-715 RPADSI
+715 RPVNSI
-721 SGYFL
+721 SDFFL

-762 VAVFAFTRDLHLK
+762 VAVFAFTRNLNLK
-775 ERVASAGT
+775 KRVAESGHAHWV
-783 AKGFAEPHPVIL
+783 AEPHPVIL
-795 QMISRMVLPIALLV
+795 QMVAHMALPIALLV

-835 TLQYMAGGLEWAQER
+835 TLQYMAGGLVWAQAR
-850 MLTRFRPLIG
+850 MRTHFRSLIG
-860 AGLLIATV
+860 AGLMIALL
-868 TGLGSWFVGYPFL
+868 TGVASWLFGYPFL
-881 TSAFS
+881 TTTFA
-886 HMDWPILGEFEL
+886 HLHWPLIGEFEL
-898 ATALLFDLGVYT
+898 ASALLFDLGVYT
-910 TVVAATLL
+910 TVVGATLL
-918 ILANLGKLMTV
+918 ILANLGKLMTI

>member
-1 MDIGLL
+1 MVPGLIIL
-7 VFLPVLG
+7 LPVLG
-14 AIASLLT
+14 AFASWLLSRRSAGT
-21 RLKLPGPDHV
+21 SIRA
-31 QIHALVALITPAIC
+31 HALLAAVAPFTGV
-45 LLLLLSFLPRIQSGE
+45 LLLASHWPQASDQNALVTTVQ
-60 AIVYSLSWIPEI
+60 WIPQL
-72 GLTLAFRLDGLSWL
+72 GLNLSFRLDGLSWL

-98 IIYARY
+98 ILYARY
-104 YFAGKDT
+104 YFDGKAT
-111 AGRFFVLIQLFMTA
+111 APRFFILIQLFMTA

-151 LIGFTWSSRDAR
+151 LIGFNWSSRGAR

-181 GGILLLGQIVGSYQ
+181 AGILLLGNMAGSFQ
-195 ISDILAATDTI
+195 LSDILSQGETLKQH
-206 TSDSRYPLTL
+206 SLYPLML
-216 SLILLG
+216 SLVLLG

-237 HAMSAPTPVSAYLHS
+237 HAMAAPTPVSAYLHS

-262 MARLHPAMGDTELW
+262 MARLHPALGDTELW
-276 FSLITVTGMIT
+276 FALVTVTGMVT

-348 AGIVDQATGSRD
+348 AGYVDQATGSRD
-360 MRHINGLW
+360 MQLINGLW
-368 KSMPALM
+368 RWMPALM
-375 LVTVIPAAAMAGL
+375 IVTLVPAAAMAGL

-398 MLFSESLLVSAPGW
+398 MLFSESLLVTAPHW
-412 ANTLI
+412 ADVVI
-417 PVWVTIAGLFS
+417 PAWVTVAGLFS

-443 KPVDLPHWPPKKK
+443 QPRDLPVWPPKRK
-456 PAGMLIPL
+456 PAAALLPL
-464 TILALGSL
+464 AILATLSL
-472 VVGLAPQATYNAF
+472 LVGLVPQWIYDHLV
-485 IHLAVMATSM
+485 HLAVLQTTVSH
-495 TRLPLYDFSA
+495 LPAYDFSA
-505 LADARV
+505 LSDAHT
-511 PAMMSVIAMVGG
+511 PAMMSLVAMLGG
-523 LGFYLARNPL
+523 LAVYSARKPL
-533 FAIHRQLP
+533 FAIHARLP

-549 EQIMIQCI
+549 ETAMQRTI
-557 RFSQTLVHRLENGSL
+557 RFSQTLVYRLENGSL
-572 QRYLAFILV
+572 QRYLALILLTTVALV
-581 AAIAPALWMLIGYS
+581 AWSLS
-595 GWRGPSALTEADAIG
+595 GLERWRGPVPMTALDPLVV
-610 MFGAIILCL
+610 FGISILCL
-619 SALGVALFH
+619 SAVGVVLCH
-628 HQRLPALLLLSVTGL
+628 RHRLPALLLLSVTGL
-643 FVTLAFARFSAPDLA
+643 FVTLTFAWFSAPDLA

-673 LALSFLPQTSPRE
+673 LALSFLPQSSPKE
-686 SGRGRVVRDLG
+686 SRFPRIARDLFVA
-697 LAGLAGGG
+697 LAAGGG
-705 VALFAYAVLT
+705 VAAFTFAVLT
-715 RPADSI
+715 RPVDSI
-721 SGYFL
+721 SDFFL

-762 VAVFAFTRDLHLK
+762 VAVFAFTRNLNLK
-775 ERVASAGT
+775 KRVAESGHSHWV
-783 AKGFAEPHPVIL
+783 AEPHPVIL
-795 QMISRMVLPIALLV
+795 QMVAHMALPIALLV

-835 TLQYMAGGLEWAQER
+835 TLQYMAGGLVWAQAR
-850 MLTRFRPLIG
+850 MRTHFRSLIG
-860 AGLLIATV
+860 AGLLIALL
-868 TGLGSWFVGYPFL
+868 TGVASWVLGYPFL
-881 TSAFS
+881 TTTFA
-886 HMDWPILGEFEL
+886 HLHWPLIGEFEL
-898 ATALLFDLGVYT
+898 ASALLFDLGVYT
-910 TVVAATLL
+910 TVVGATLL
-918 ILANLGKLMTV
+918 ILANLGKLMTI

>member
-1 MDIGLL
+1 M
-7 VFLPVLG
+7 
-14 AIASLLT
+14 
-21 RLKLPGPDHV
+21 
-31 QIHALVALITPAIC
+31 
-45 LLLLLSFLPRIQSGE
+45 
-60 AIVYSLSWIPEI
+60 
-72 GLTLAFRLDGLSWL
+72 AFRLDGLSWL

-98 IIYARY
+98 IVYARY

-195 ISDILAATDTI
+195 ISDILAAADTI
-206 TSDSRYPLTL
+206 TRDERYPLTL

-237 HAMSAPTPVSAYLHS
+237 HAMAAPTPVSAYLHS

-276 FSLITVTGMIT
+276 FTLITVTGMIT

-319 IGMGSEMA
+319 IGMGGRLA

-360 MRHINGLW
+360 MRNINGLW
-368 KSMPALM
+368 KTMPALM
-375 LVTVIPAAAMAGL
+375 LITIIPAAAMAGL

-398 MLFSESLLVSAPGW
+398 MLFSESLLLTTPDW

-417 PVWVTIAGLFS
+417 PAWVTVAGLFS

-443 KPVDLPHWPPKKK
+443 QPIDLPHWPPKKK
-456 PAGMLIPL
+456 PVGMLIPL
-464 TILALGSL
+464 VVLASASL
-472 VVGLAPQATYNAF
+472 LVGLAPQPIYNALV
-485 IHLAVMATSM
+485 HLAVAATAI
-495 TRLPLYDFSA
+495 TPPPLYDFAA
-505 LADARV
+505 LSEAQV
-511 PAMMSVIAMVGG
+511 PAMMSMIAMVGG
-523 LGFYLARNPL
+523 LVFYLTRGPL

-549 EQIMIQCI
+549 ERIMLRCI
-557 RFSQTLVHRLENGSL
+557 GFSQSLVHRLENGSL

-581 AAIAPALWMLIGYS
+581 AALAPALLMLSGYS
-595 GWRGPSALTEADAIG
+595 GWRGPSELTDADAMG
-610 MFGAIILCL
+610 VFGAVILCL
-619 SALGVALFH
+619 SAIGVALFH

-643 FVTLAFARFSAPDLA
+643 FVTLAFARYSAPDLA

-686 SGRGRVVRDLG
+686 SGVGRVTRDLT
-697 LAGLAGGG
+697 LAGLAGTGI
-705 VALFAYAVLT
+705 ALFAYAVLT
-715 RPADSI
+715 RPAETI

-751 LGEIT
+751 MGEIT

-775 ERVASAGT
+775 ERVASSGT
-783 AKGFAEPHPVIL
+783 AAGFAEPHPVIL
-795 QMISRMVLPIALLV
+795 QMVSRMALPIALLV

-823 GFIAGLVTAVAL
+823 GFIAGLITAVAL
-835 TLQYMAGGLEWAQER
+835 SLQYMSGGLVWAQER
-850 MLTRFRPLIG
+850 MLTHFRPLIG
-860 AGLLIATV
+860 AGLLIATL
-868 TGLGSWFVGYPFL
+868 TGVGSWFLGYPFL

-886 HMDWPILGEFEL
+886 HMDWPVIGEFEL

-910 TVVAATLL
+910 TVVGATLL

-929 AGPGKEVG
+929 AGPGQEAG

>member
-1 MDIGLL
+1 L
-7 VFLPVLG
+7 LPVLG
-14 AIASLLT
+14 AFASWLLSRRSAGT
-21 RLKLPGPDHV
+21 SIRA
-31 QIHALVALITPAIC
+31 HALLAAVAPFTGV
-45 LLLLLSFLPRIQSGE
+45 LLLASHWPQASDQNALVTTVQ
-60 AIVYSLSWIPEI
+60 WIPQL
-72 GLTLAFRLDGLSWL
+72 GLDLSFRLDGLSWL

-98 IIYARY
+98 ILYARY
-104 YFAGKDT
+104 YFDGKAT
-111 AGRFFVLIQLFMTA
+111 APRFFILIQLFMTA

-151 LIGFTWSSRDAR
+151 LIGFNWSSRGAR

-181 GGILLLGQIVGSYQ
+181 AGILLLGNMAGSFQ
-195 ISDILAATDTI
+195 LSDILSQGEALKQH
-206 TSDSRYPLTL
+206 SLYPLML
-216 SLILLG
+216 SLVLLG

-237 HAMSAPTPVSAYLHS
+237 HAMAAPTPVSAYLHS

-262 MARLHPAMGDTELW
+262 MARLHPALGDTELW
-276 FSLITVTGMIT
+276 FALITVTGMVT

-306 YSTISHLGLITLL
+306 YSTVSHLGLITLL

-348 AGIVDQATGSRD
+348 AGYVDQATGSRD
-360 MRHINGLW
+360 MQLINGLW
-368 KSMPALM
+368 RWMPALM
-375 LVTVIPAAAMAGL
+375 IVTLVPAAAMAGL

-398 MLFSESLLVSAPGW
+398 MLFSESLLVTAPHW
-412 ANTLI
+412 ADVVI
-417 PVWVTIAGLFS
+417 PAWVTVAGLFS

-443 KPVDLPHWPPKKK
+443 QPRDLPVWPPKRK
-456 PAGMLIPL
+456 PAAALLPL
-464 TILALGSL
+464 AILAALSL
-472 VVGLAPQATYNAF
+472 LVGLAPQWIYDHLV
-485 IHLAVMATSM
+485 HLAVLQTTESH
-495 TRLPLYDFSA
+495 LPAYDFSA
-505 LADARV
+505 LSDAHT
-511 PAMMSVIAMVGG
+511 PAMMSLVAMLGG
-523 LGFYLARNPL
+523 VAVYSARKPL
-533 FAIHRQLP
+533 FAIHARLP

-549 EQIMIQCI
+549 ETAMQRTI
-557 RFSQTLVHRLENGSL
+557 RFSQTLVYRLENGSL
-572 QRYLAFILV
+572 QRYLALILLTTVALV
-581 AAIAPALWMLIGYS
+581 AWSLS
-595 GWRGPSALTEADAIG
+595 GLERWRGPVPMTALDPLVV
-610 MFGAIILCL
+610 FGISILCL
-619 SALGVALFH
+619 SAVGVVLCH
-628 HQRLPALLLLSVTGL
+628 RHRLPALLLLSITGL
-643 FVTLAFARFSAPDLA
+643 FVTLTFAWFSAPDLA

-673 LALSFLPQTSPRE
+673 LALSFLPQSSPKE
-686 SGRGRVVRDLG
+686 SRFPRIARDLFVA
-697 LAGLAGGG
+697 LAAGGG
-705 VALFAYAVLT
+705 VAAFTFAVLT
-715 RPADSI
+715 RPVTSI
-721 SGYFL
+721 SDFFL

-762 VAVFAFTRDLHLK
+762 VAVFAFTRNLNLK
-775 ERVASAGT
+775 KRVAESGHSHWV
-783 AKGFAEPHPVIL
+783 AEPHPVIL
-795 QMISRMVLPIALLV
+795 QMVAHMALPIALLV

-835 TLQYMAGGLEWAQER
+835 TLQYMAGGLVWAQAR
-850 MLTRFRPLIG
+850 MRTHFRSLIG
-860 AGLLIATV
+860 AGLLIALL
-868 TGLGSWFVGYPFL
+868 TGVASWVFGYPFL
-881 TSAFS
+881 TTTFA
-886 HMDWPILGEFEL
+886 HMHWPLIGEFEL
-898 ATALLFDLGVYT
+898 ASALLFDLGVYT
-910 TVVAATLL
+910 TVVGATLL
-918 ILANLGKLMTV
+918 ILANLGKLMTI

>member
-1 MDIGLL
+1 MVPGLIIL
-7 VFLPVLG
+7 LPVLG
-14 AIASLLT
+14 AFASWLLS
-21 RLKLPGPDHV
+21 RNAAGASIRV
-31 QIHALVALITPAIC
+31 HAITAALAPLAG
-45 LLLLLSFLPRIQSGE
+45 LLLLAGHWPQASDQNALVTTVQ
-60 AIVYSLSWIPEI
+60 WIPQL
-72 GLTLAFRLDGLSWL
+72 GLNLSFRLDGLSWL

-98 IIYARY
+98 ILYARY
-104 YFAGKDT
+104 YFDGKAT
-111 AGRFFVLIQLFMTA
+111 APRFFILIQLFMTA

-151 LIGFTWSSRDAR
+151 LIGFNWSSRGAR

-181 GGILLLGQIVGSYQ
+181 AGILLLGNMAGSFQ
-195 ISDILAATDTI
+195 LSDILAQGEMLKQH
-206 TSDSRYPLTL
+206 SLYPLML
-216 SLILLG
+216 SLVLLG

-237 HAMSAPTPVSAYLHS
+237 HAMAAPTPVSAYLHS

-262 MARLHPAMGDTELW
+262 MARLHPALGDTELW
-276 FSLITVTGMIT
+276 FALVTVTGMVT

-348 AGIVDQATGSRD
+348 AGYVDQATGSRD
-360 MRHINGLW
+360 MQLINGLW
-368 KSMPALM
+368 RWMPALM
-375 LVTVIPAAAMAGL
+375 IVTIVPAAAMAGL

-398 MLFSESLLVSAPGW
+398 MLFSESLLVTAPHW
-412 ANTLI
+412 ADVVI
-417 PVWVTIAGLFS
+417 PAWVTVAGLFS

-443 KPVDLPHWPPKKK
+443 QPRDLPVWPPKRK
-456 PAGMLIPL
+456 PAAALLPL
-464 TILALGSL
+464 AILATLSL
-472 VVGLAPQATYNAF
+472 LVGLVPQWIYDHLV
-485 IHLAVMATSM
+485 HLAVLQTTVSH
-495 TRLPLYDFSA
+495 LPAYDFSA
-505 LADARV
+505 LSDAHT
-511 PAMMSVIAMVGG
+511 PAMMSLVAMLGG
-523 LGFYLARNPL
+523 LAVYSARKPL
-533 FAIHRQLP
+533 FAIHARLP

-549 EQIMIQCI
+549 ETAMQRTI
-557 RFSQTLVHRLENGSL
+557 RFSQTLVYRLENGSL
-572 QRYLAFILV
+572 QRYLALILLTTVALV
-581 AAIAPALWMLIGYS
+581 AWSLS
-595 GWRGPSALTEADAIG
+595 GLERWRGPVPMTALDPLVV
-610 MFGAIILCL
+610 FGISILCL
-619 SALGVALFH
+619 SAVGVVLCH
-628 HQRLPALLLLSVTGL
+628 RHRLPALLLLSVTGL
-643 FVTLAFARFSAPDLA
+643 FVTLTFAWFSAPDLA

-673 LALSFLPQTSPRE
+673 LALSFLPQSSPKE
-686 SGRGRVVRDLG
+686 SRFPRIARDLFVA
-697 LAGLAGGG
+697 LAAGGG
-705 VALFAYAVLT
+705 VAAFTFAVLT
-715 RPADSI
+715 RPVDSI
-721 SGYFL
+721 SDFFL

-762 VAVFAFTRDLHLK
+762 VAVFAFTRNLNLK
-775 ERVASAGT
+775 KRVAESGHSHWV
-783 AKGFAEPHPVIL
+783 AEPHPVIL
-795 QMISRMVLPIALLV
+795 QMVAHMALPIALLV

-835 TLQYMAGGLEWAQER
+835 TLQYMAGGLVWAQAR
-850 MLTRFRPLIG
+850 MRTHFRSLIG
-860 AGLLIATV
+860 AGLLIALL
-868 TGLGSWFVGYPFL
+868 TGVASWVLGYPFL
-881 TSAFS
+881 TTTFA
-886 HMDWPILGEFEL
+886 HLHWPLIGEFEL
-898 ATALLFDLGVYT
+898 ASALLFDLGVYT
-910 TVVAATLL
+910 TVVGATLL
-918 ILANLGKLMTV
+918 ILANLGKLMTI

>member
-1 MDIGLL
+1 M
-7 VFLPVLG
+7 LPVLG
-14 AIASLLT
+14 AFASWLLSRRSAGT
-21 RLKLPGPDHV
+21 SIRA
-31 QIHALVALITPAIC
+31 HALLAAVAPFTGV
-45 LLLLLSFLPRIQSGE
+45 LLLATHWPQASDQNALVTTVQ
-60 AIVYSLSWIPEI
+60 WIPQL
-72 GLTLAFRLDGLSWL
+72 GLDLSFRLDGLSWL

-98 IIYARY
+98 ILYARY
-104 YFAGKDT
+104 YFDGKAT
-111 AGRFFVLIQLFMTA
+111 APRFFILIQLFMTA

-151 LIGFTWSSRDAR
+151 LIGFNWSSRGAR

-181 GGILLLGQIVGSYQ
+181 AGILLLGNMAGSFQ
-195 ISDILAATDTI
+195 LSDILSQGEALKQH
-206 TSDSRYPLTL
+206 SLYPLML
-216 SLILLG
+216 SLVLLG

-237 HAMSAPTPVSAYLHS
+237 HAMAAPTPVSAYLHS

-262 MARLHPAMGDTELW
+262 MARLHPALGDTELW
-276 FSLITVTGMIT
+276 FALITVTGMVT

-306 YSTISHLGLITLL
+306 YSTVSHLGLITLL

-348 AGIVDQATGSRD
+348 AGYVDQATGSRD
-360 MRHINGLW
+360 MQLINGLW
-368 KSMPALM
+368 RWMPALM
-375 LVTVIPAAAMAGL
+375 IVTLVPAAAMAGL

-398 MLFSESLLVSAPGW
+398 MLFSESLLVTAPHW
-412 ANTLI
+412 ADVVI
-417 PVWVTIAGLFS
+417 PAWVTVAGLFS

-443 KPVDLPHWPPKKK
+443 QPRDLPVWPPKRK
-456 PAGMLIPL
+456 PAAALLPL
-464 TILALGSL
+464 AILAALSL
-472 VVGLAPQATYNAF
+472 LVGLAPQWIYDHLV
-485 IHLAVMATSM
+485 HLAVLQTTESH
-495 TRLPLYDFSA
+495 LPAYDFSA
-505 LADARV
+505 LSDAHT
-511 PAMMSVIAMVGG
+511 PAMMSLVAMLGG
-523 LGFYLARNPL
+523 VAVYSARKPL
-533 FAIHRQLP
+533 FAIHARLP

-549 EQIMIQCI
+549 ETAMQRTI
-557 RFSQTLVHRLENGSL
+557 RFSQTLVYRLENGSL
-572 QRYLAFILV
+572 QRYLALILLTTVALV
-581 AAIAPALWMLIGYS
+581 AWSLS
-595 GWRGPSALTEADAIG
+595 GLERWRGPVPMTALDPLVV
-610 MFGAIILCL
+610 FGISILCL
-619 SALGVALFH
+619 SAVGVVLCH
-628 HQRLPALLLLSVTGL
+628 RHRLPALLLLSITGL
-643 FVTLAFARFSAPDLA
+643 FVTLTFAWFSAPDLA

-673 LALSFLPQTSPRE
+673 LALSFLPQSSPKE
-686 SGRGRVVRDLG
+686 SRFPRIARDLFVA
-697 LAGLAGGG
+697 LAAGGG
-705 VALFAYAVLT
+705 VAAFTFAVLT
-715 RPADSI
+715 RPVTSI
-721 SGYFL
+721 SDFFL

-762 VAVFAFTRDLHLK
+762 VAVFAFTRNLNLK
-775 ERVASAGT
+775 KRVAESGHSHWV
-783 AKGFAEPHPVIL
+783 AEPHPVIL
-795 QMISRMVLPIALLV
+795 QMVAHMALPIALLV

-835 TLQYMAGGLEWAQER
+835 TLQYMAGGLVWAQAR
-850 MLTRFRPLIG
+850 MRTHFRSLIG
-860 AGLLIATV
+860 AGLLIAMF
-868 TGLGSWFVGYPFL
+868 TGVASWVFGYPFL
-881 TSAFS
+881 TTTFA
-886 HMDWPILGEFEL
+886 HLHWPLIGEFEL
-898 ATALLFDLGVYT
+898 ASALLFDLGVYT
-910 TVVAATLL
+910 TVVGATLL
-918 ILANLGKLMTV
+918 ILANLGKLMTI

>member
-14 AIASLLT
+14 AIISLLS
-21 RLKLPGPDHV
+21 RLKRPGPDHV
-31 QIHALVALITPAIC
+31 HRHALVALIAPAIC
-45 LLLLLSFLPRIQSGE
+45 LLLLLSYLPRIQSGE
-60 AIVYSLSWIPEI
+60 ALVYSLPWIPEI
-72 GLTLAFRLDGLSWL
+72 GLGLAFRLDGLSWL

-98 IIYARY
+98 ILYARY

-151 LIGFTWSSRDAR
+151 LIGFTWSSRNAR

-195 ISDILAATDTI
+195 ISDVLASADTI
-206 TSDSRYPLTL
+206 INDDRYPLTL

-237 HAMSAPTPVSAYLHS
+237 HAMAAPTPVSAYLHS

-276 FSLITVTGMIT
+276 FSLITITGMVT

-327 MAAALFHLVCH
+327 MAAALFHLTVH

-360 MRHINGLW
+360 MRNINGL
-368 KSMPALM
+368 SRTMPALM
-375 LVTVIPAAAMAGL
+375 LITAVPAAAMAGL

-398 MLFSESLLVSAPGW
+398 MLFSESLLLTAPHW
-412 ANTLI
+412 ANALI
-417 PVWVTIAGLFS
+417 PAWVTVAGLFS

-443 KPVDLPHWPPKKK
+443 QPVDLPHWPPRKK
-456 PAGMLIPL
+456 PAGMLVPL
-464 TILALGSL
+464 FILAAASL
-472 VVGLAPQATYNAF
+472 LMGLAPQTIYDGM

-495 TRLPLYDFSA
+495 THLPLYDFSA
-505 LADARV
+505 LSEARV
-511 PAMMSVIAMVGG
+511 PAMMSMIAMVGG
-523 LGFYLARNPL
+523 VVFYLARGPL

-541 EVDAKDIF
+541 EVDAKNIF
-549 EQIMIQCI
+549 ELIMQQCI
-557 RFSQTLVHRLENGSL
+557 RFAQSLVYRLENGSL

-581 AAIAPALWMLIGYS
+581 AAIAPALWMLEGYT
-595 GWRGPSALTEADAIG
+595 GWQGPAELTEVNP
-610 MFGAIILCL
+610 MVVFGAVILCL
-619 SALGVALFH
+619 SAIGVALFH
-628 HQRLPALLLLSVTGL
+628 RQRLPALLLLSVTGL
-643 FVTLAFARFSAPDLA
+643 FVTLAFAQFSAPDLA

-686 SGRGRVVRDLG
+686 SGARRVVRDLG
-697 LAGLAGGG
+697 LAGLAGTG
-705 VALFAYAVLT
+705 VALFAFAVLT
-715 RPADSI
+715 RPAETI

-726 ANSVPG
+726 ANSVSG

-762 VAVFAFTRDLHLK
+762 VAVFAFTRDLQLK

-795 QMISRMVLPIALLV
+795 QMVSRMALPIALLV
-809 SAYIFLRGH
+809 SAFIFLRGH

-835 TLQYMAGGLEWAQER
+835 TLQYMAGGLVWAQER
-850 MLTRFRPLIG
+850 MLTHFRPLIG
-860 AGLLIATV
+860 AGLLIATG
-868 TGLGSWFVGYPFL
+868 TGLGSWVVGYPFL
-881 TSAFS
+881 TSTFS
-886 HMDWPILGEFEL
+886 HMDWPLIGEFEL

-910 TVVAATLL
+910 TVVGATLL

-929 AGPGKEVG
+929 AGPGQEVG

>member
-1 MDIGLL
+1 MAPGLIIL
-7 VFLPVLG
+7 LPVLG
-14 AIASLLT
+14 AFASWLLSRRSAGT
-21 RLKLPGPDHV
+21 SIRA
-31 QIHALVALITPAIC
+31 HALLAAVAPFTGV
-45 LLLLLSFLPRIQSGE
+45 LLLATHWPQASDQNALVTTVQ
-60 AIVYSLSWIPEI
+60 WIPQL
-72 GLTLAFRLDGLSWL
+72 GLDLSFRLDGLSWL

-98 IIYARY
+98 ILYARY
-104 YFAGKDT
+104 YFDGKAT
-111 AGRFFVLIQLFMTA
+111 APRFFILIQLFMTA

-151 LIGFTWSSRDAR
+151 LIGFNWSSRGAR

-181 GGILLLGQIVGSYQ
+181 AGILLLGNMAGSFQ
-195 ISDILAATDTI
+195 LSDIL
-206 TSDSRYPLTL
+206 SQGEMLKQHSLYPLML
-216 SLILLG
+216 SLVLLG

-237 HAMSAPTPVSAYLHS
+237 HAMAAPTPVSAYLHS

-262 MARLHPAMGDTELW
+262 MARLHPALGDTELW
-276 FSLITVTGMIT
+276 FALITVTGMVT

-348 AGIVDQATGSRD
+348 AGYVDQTTGSRD
-360 MRHINGLW
+360 MQLINGLW
-368 KSMPALM
+368 RWMPALM
-375 LVTVIPAAAMAGL
+375 IVTLVPAAAMAGL

-398 MLFSESLLVSAPGW
+398 MLFSESLLVTAPHW
-412 ANTLI
+412 ADVVI
-417 PVWVTIAGLFS
+417 PAWVTVAGLFS

-443 KPVDLPHWPPKKK
+443 QPRDLPVWPPKRK
-456 PAGMLIPL
+456 PAAALLPL
-464 TILALGSL
+464 AILATLSL
-472 VVGLAPQATYNAF
+472 LVGLVPQWIYDHLV
-485 IHLAVMATSM
+485 HLAVLQTTVSH
-495 TRLPLYDFSA
+495 LPAYDFSA
-505 LADARV
+505 LSNAHT
-511 PAMMSVIAMVGG
+511 PAMMSLVAMLGG
-523 LGFYLARNPL
+523 LAVYSARKPL
-533 FAIHRQLP
+533 FAIHARLP

-549 EQIMIQCI
+549 ETAMQRTI
-557 RFSQTLVHRLENGSL
+557 RFSQTLVYRLENGSL
-572 QRYLAFILV
+572 QRYLALILLTTVALV
-581 AAIAPALWMLIGYS
+581 AWSLS
-595 GWRGPSALTEADAIG
+595 GLERWRGPVPMTALDPLVV
-610 MFGAIILCL
+610 FGISILCL
-619 SALGVALFH
+619 SAVGVVLCH
-628 HQRLPALLLLSVTGL
+628 RHRLPALLLLSVTGL
-643 FVTLAFARFSAPDLA
+643 FVTLTFAWFSAPDLA

-673 LALSFLPQTSPRE
+673 LALSFLPQSSPKE
-686 SGRGRVVRDLG
+686 SRFPRIARDLFVA
-697 LAGLAGGG
+697 LAAGGG
-705 VALFAYAVLT
+705 VAAFTFAVLT
-715 RPADSI
+715 RPANSI
-721 SGYFL
+721 SDFFL

-762 VAVFAFTRDLHLK
+762 VAVFAFTRNLNLK
-775 ERVASAGT
+775 KRVAESGHAHWV
-783 AKGFAEPHPVIL
+783 AEPHPVIL
-795 QMISRMVLPIALLV
+795 QMVAHMALPIALLV

-835 TLQYMAGGLEWAQER
+835 TLQYMAGGLVWAQAR
-850 MLTRFRPLIG
+850 MRTHFRSLIG
-860 AGLLIATV
+860 AGLLIALL
-868 TGLGSWFVGYPFL
+868 TGVASWMFGYPFL
-881 TSAFS
+881 TTTFA
-886 HMDWPILGEFEL
+886 HLHWPLIGEFEL
-898 ATALLFDLGVYT
+898 ASALLFDLGVYT
-910 TVVAATLL
+910 TVVGATLL
-918 ILANLGKLMTV
+918 ILANLGKLMTI